1 VCFFPSLF
9 FAWCGISD
17 PLDFVL
23 TCPVRF
29 STESLLYP
37 LSSSSPNAN
46 PQAGGPQRRPPT
58 PALERAGDRPP
69 ITQRRA
75 SHTPLPRASNQTL
88 LPHHKQKELR
98 QLEQFNPRRRFCY
111 RMETRTHPDAP
122 KSTRFPSP
130 SRFSRFDPFL
140 ISSLFLSRVRTDFGR
155 VTVPSTHTIQ
165 RASPSL

>member
-1 VCFFPSLF
+1 MFFSFPFFRLVRDLRPFGLRSHLPCSFLNRVSPLPS
-9 FAWCGISD
+9 I
-17 PLDFVL
+17 
-23 TCPVRF
+23 
-29 STESLLYP
+29 LL
-37 LSSSSPNAN
+37 LPNAN
-46 PQAGGPQRRPPT
+46 PQAGGTQRRPPT

-75 SHTPLPRASNQTL
+75 SHSPLPRASNQTL

-98 QLEQFNPRRRFCY
+98 QLEQLNPRRRFRY

-122 KSTRFPSP
+122 KSTRFPPP

-155 VTVPSTHTIQ
+155 VTVSSTHAIQ